1 MHDDRTAELE
11 KGSPTSLRPSSPAE
25 PKSQAPGPPAAPEG
39 GTKAYLSLLGGSL
52 GLFISFGWVNCIAL
66 FQAEYETHQLKTYSS
81 SEVSWITSSE
91 CESLLPQRAVKQQA
105 HFNLV
110 FFMLFMSPL
119 SGYLFDNY
127 EPRLPICIGGL
138 IHVFGLMM
146 TSLSSKYYQFY
157 LAQSICSGTGTSLI
171 FTPAMTSICP
181 MTYFRKRRALAGGLT
196 VAGSSLGGV
205 IFPLMVNNL
214 LLEVGF
220 TWTMRICAFLILGL
234 WAIAMLTISSNLP
247 HTRKEFNLANYL
259 RPFTEFNFLI
269 LLTFCFFLYCWTLED
284 VHRSQTSV
292 HVGAVNADYTDIQNR
307 DTEAMSKY
315 NATGTARSILSNR
328 VSYVFDLHGPSVT
341 IDTACS
347 SSLVALHQAMH
358 SLRSGDCDSAIVGG
372 VNLILDPA
380 MFITKSKLSML
391 SAESRSR
398 MWDQAANG
406 YARGGGIAA
415 MILKPLSQALQYGD
429 PIQAIVRAT
438 GVNSDE
444 SKLSSAIPRAVR
456 VWLES

>member
-1 MHDDRTAELE
+1 MYDDRTAELE

-25 PKSQAPGPPAAPEG
+25 PKPQASGPPAAPEG

-66 FQAEYETHQLKTYSS
+66 FQAEYQTNQLKTYSS

-91 CESLLPQRAVKQQA
+91 CESLLPQPAVKQQA

-127 EPRLPICIGGL
+127 GPRLPICIGGL
-138 IHVFGLMM
+138 MHVFGLMM

-171 FTPAMTSICP
+171 FTPAMTSP

-214 LLEVGF
+214 LSEVGF
-220 TWTMRICAFLILGL
+220 AWTMRICAFLILGL

-247 HTRKEFNLANYL
+247 HTRKELNLANYL

-269 LLTFCFFLYCWTLED
+269 LLAFCFFLYWALFVPFDYLVLSAMHNGMSMTMAYNLIPIMNGASFFGRTIPNGLADKYGRFNVLIIMLLFTGVITLALWLPG
-284 VHRSQTSV
+284 RSNAANIVFAALFGIGSGTTIGLTPPLVMTLYPPQEIGFRIGLALAIAGIGALTSPPIA
-292 HVGAVNADYTDIQNR
+292 GAIAGTDGGSFRFAALFSGMNF
-307 DTEAMSKY
+307 MV
-315 NATGTARSILSNR
+315 ATILLVWLRGR
-328 VSYVFDLHGPSVT
+328 VSGWN
-341 IDTACS
+341 
-347 SSLVALHQAMH
+347 AL
-358 SLRSGDCDSAIVGG
+358 
-372 VNLILDPA
+372 
-380 MFITKSKLSML
+380 TK
-391 SAESRSR
+391 A
-398 MWDQAANG
+398 
-406 YARGGGIAA
+406 
-415 MILKPLSQALQYGD
+415 
-429 PIQAIVRAT
+429 
-438 GVNSDE
+438 
-444 SKLSSAIPRAVR
+444 
-456 VWLES
+456 